1 MSVYVDVYFSHSYHY
16 VFKVNIQQQYVIPR
30 HGIGYDTMAW
40 DILQW
45 YLMTSWHRFLNYFGF
60 CRQARHGHGK
70 TILSQAAFALQDY
83 TLPTF
88 SVKIDLPDVIRD
100 SRDGQVPIHITVR
113 SGLTSTCV

>member
-1 MSVYVDVYFSHSYHY
+1 MGYIAIVSDNVMTPVSY
-16 VFKVNIQQQYVIPR
+16 
-30 HGIGYDTMAW
+30 
-40 DILQW
+40 
-45 YLMTSWHRFLNYFGF
+45 YFGF
-60 CRQARHGHGK
+60 CRQVRHGHGK

-113 SGLTSTCV
+113 SGATSTSV